1 MTETTINAQQAVPPE
16 PELVRDVHEP
26 KGVLRKNLKPFI
38 YLGAALLV
46 ILAAV
51 FSGTSKKTPSQQ
63 AAARHEPPQPTVQDN
78 TDNNVQDLKNQ
89 LAAEQ
94 QRQAQQ
100 AGATGDP
107 ALATATP
114 AQQAAAARYSSTGQ
128 TVPCV
133 PGQPCAQPNIYG
145 QQSRPALD
153 LPSGARGSTTGS
165 QGARTGIQLAICI
178 ESRIYPPAGGSGFAT
193 DSGRSGGSDC
203 GWLFT
208 RSESKRGA
216 STQTG
221 SSLVAARPAGDPH
234 TSSRAS
240 VDQTWS
246 RSEHR
251 LCGRP
256 ALRHL

>member
-94 QRQAQQ
+94 QR
-100 AGATGDP
+100 AGSAGRSYRRPSACHCNSGSAGCRRKIQFDRP
-107 ALATATP
+107 DRSLRSWSAM
-114 AQQAAAARYSSTGQ
+114 
-128 TVPCV
+128 
-133 PGQPCAQPNIYG
+133 
-145 QQSRPALD
+145 RPAKHLRPAD
-153 LPSGARGSTTGS
+153 RPAVDFPSGARGSATGS
-165 QGARTGIQLAICI
+165 QGARTGVQLAICI
-178 ESRIYPPAGGSGFAT
+178 ESCIYPPAGGSGFAT

-203 GWLFT
+203 GWLLSKVRIQT
-208 RSESKRGA
+208 RRLPRKR
-216 STQTG
+216 
-221 SSLVAARPAGDPH
+221 VAAL
-234 TSSRAS
+234 SRLVLPVTQHQQS
-240 VDQTWS
+240 GKR
-246 RSEHR
+246 RSNMV
-251 LCGRP
+251 LK
-256 ALRHL
+256 

>member
-16 PELVRDVHEP
+16 PELVKDVHEP

-78 TDNNVQDLKNQ
+78 TDNNVQDLQ
-89 LAAEQ
+89 EPACRRATE
-94 QRQAQQ
+94 
-100 AGATGDP
+100 AGSTGRSYRRP
-107 ALATATP
+107 S
-114 AQQAAAARYSSTGQ
+114 ARHCNSSSAGCRRKIQSTGQ

-145 QQSRPALD
+145 QQAGQPSISPQEQEAQQLAAKERELAYNSRFASNLVYTHQPEAAVSQQAPA
-153 LPSGARGSTTGS
+153 GAEVPTVAGYS
-165 QGARTGIQLAICI
+165 QGPNPNAA
-178 ESRIYPPAGGSGFAT
+178 
-193 DSGRSGGSDC
+193 
-203 GWLFT
+203 
-208 RSESKRGA
+208 A
-216 STQTG
+216 STQPG

-234 TSSRAS
+234 
-240 VDQTWS
+240 QQPGKL
-246 RSEHR
+246 RSNMVR
-251 LCGRP
+251 K
-256 ALRHL
+256 

>member
-100 AGATGDP
+100 AGAAGDP

-145 QQSRPALD
+145 QQAGQ
-153 LPSGARGSTTGS
+153 PSISPQEQEA
-165 QGARTGIQLAICI
+165 QQLAAK
-178 ESRIYPPAGGSGFAT
+178 ERELAYNSRFASNLVYTHQPEAAVSQQTPAGAEVPTVAGY
-193 DSGRSGGSDC
+193 
-203 GWLFT
+203 FT
-208 RSESKRGA
+208 RSESNTRRPPRKRLA
-216 STQTG
+216 ALSR
-221 SSLVAARPAGDPH
+221 LVLPVTRHQQPGK
-234 TSSRAS
+234 R
-240 VDQTWS
+240 
-246 RSEHR
+246 RSNMVR
-251 LCGRP
+251 K
-256 ALRHL
+256 